1 MNSFLQNFQQV
12 EKGGKGGTVEREKEQ
27 NLVKVEG
34 EEERAER
41 LGRDGEKKKRQM
53 R

>member
-1 MNSFLQNFQQV
+1 
-12 EKGGKGGTVEREKEQ
+12 
-27 NLVKVEG
+27 VKVEG